1 LINKDKQRQPHWR
14 ALSLAGY
21 RVSIKIAG
29 FRPFHLKGAEFR
41 ETVRPG
47 KAGKPR
53 FVRPSTGKDVWM
65 NKNDLI
71 AVVADT
77 TGMSRANAGQAV
89 DATFDAITNALKQGD
104 EVKVIGF
111 GNFTVAQRAAST
123 GRNPRTGEAIAIA
136 ASKSPKFRAGK
147 GLKDAVNR

>member
-1 LINKDKQRQPHWR
+1 
-14 ALSLAGY
+14 
-21 RVSIKIAG
+21 
-29 FRPFHLKGAEFR
+29 
-41 ETVRPG
+41 
-47 KAGKPR
+47 
-53 FVRPSTGKDVWM
+53 M

-71 AVVADT
+71 AAVADS
-77 TGMSRANAGQAV
+77 TGMSKANAGQAV

-111 GNFTVAQRAAST
+111 GNFVVAKRAAST

-136 ASKSPKFRAGK
+136 ASKTPKFRAGK

>member
-1 LINKDKQRQPHWR
+1 
-14 ALSLAGY
+14 
-21 RVSIKIAG
+21 
-29 FRPFHLKGAEFR
+29 
-41 ETVRPG
+41 
-47 KAGKPR
+47 
-53 FVRPSTGKDVWM
+53 M

-77 TGMSRANAGQAV
+77 TGMSKANAGQAV
-89 DATFDAITNALKQGD
+89 DATFDAITNALKMGD

-111 GNFTVAQRAAST
+111 GNFVVAKRAAST

-136 ASKSPKFRAGK
+136 ASKTPKFRAGK